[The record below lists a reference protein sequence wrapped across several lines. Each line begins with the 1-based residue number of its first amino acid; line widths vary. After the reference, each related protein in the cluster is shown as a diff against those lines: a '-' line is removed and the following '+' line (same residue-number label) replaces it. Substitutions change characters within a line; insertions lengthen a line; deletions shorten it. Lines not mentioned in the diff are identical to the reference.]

1 MTQHYTVLGSAA
13 FSGVARYATLADA
26 QLAAEAEAL
35 RDGVPRVVVQVHGI
49 ASRKTVSTF
58 APAIEPDP
66 EPDPEIIPPN
76 VAAGI
81 DAMHRSAARCE

>member
-1 MTQHYTVLGSAA
+1 MTQHYTVLGAA
-13 FSGVARYATLADA
+13 ALSCVSRYATLADA

-58 APAIEPDP
+58 APAPAPDP
-66 EPDPEIIPPN
+66 EVMPPHI
-76 VAAGI
+76 ADAI
-81 DAMHRSAARCE
+81 DAMHRSAVRCE

>member
-1 MTQHYTVLGSAA
+1 MTQHYTVLGAAA

-49 ASRKTVSTF
+49 ATRKTISAF
-58 APAIEPDP
+58 APALDP

-81 DAMHRSAARCE
+81 DAMHRSAVGCE